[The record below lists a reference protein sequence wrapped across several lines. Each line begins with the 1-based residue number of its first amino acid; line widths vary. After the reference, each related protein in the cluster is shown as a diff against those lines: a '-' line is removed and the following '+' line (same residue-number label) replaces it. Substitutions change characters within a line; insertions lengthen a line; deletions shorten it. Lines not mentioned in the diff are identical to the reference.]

1 MIKRKRWD
9 RRKDTCGDFFTLV
22 TMFKTGRI
30 LVTDD
35 MKMYIYVHMPS
46 LFFFFFAE
54 ASPGVQFVMASL
66 CNVVMEKKKYK
77 NV

>member
-1 MIKRKRWD
+1 
-9 RRKDTCGDFFTLV
+9 
-22 TMFKTGRI
+22 MFKTGRI